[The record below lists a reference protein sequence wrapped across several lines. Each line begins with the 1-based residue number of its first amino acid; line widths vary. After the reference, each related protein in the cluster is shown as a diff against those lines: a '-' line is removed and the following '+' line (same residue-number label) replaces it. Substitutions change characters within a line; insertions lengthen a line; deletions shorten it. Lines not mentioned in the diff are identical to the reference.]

1 MKNIISSL
9 KGFFNPPKTKTVL
22 VIDDSELD
30 RTFASRVL
38 SKRYHVLSASG
49 AKEGLEVAYKERPD
63 LILLD
68 YMMPE
73 MNGPEVCRI
82 LKQDYGMQ
90 ETPVVFLTSLDTPQT
105 VIDSLEQGAEAY
117 LTKPIGTRD
126 LLAEVHLRMQPMS
139 CTGKDS

>member
-1 MKNIISSL
+1 MRNIIRSL
-9 KGFFNPPKTKTVL
+9 KDFFNPPRTKTVL
-22 VIDDSELD
+22 VIDDSDVD
-30 RTFASRVL
+30 RTFAARVL
-38 SKRYHVLSASG
+38 ARRYNVLSASG
-49 AKEGLEVAYKERPD
+49 AKQGIEAACQQRPD

-82 LKQDYGMQ
+82 LKQEHGMQ
-90 ETPVVFLTSLDTPQT
+90 ETPIVFLTGIDTPQT

-117 LTKPIGTRD
+117 LTKPIGARD
-126 LLAEVHLRMQPMS
+126 LLEEVHLRMQPMV